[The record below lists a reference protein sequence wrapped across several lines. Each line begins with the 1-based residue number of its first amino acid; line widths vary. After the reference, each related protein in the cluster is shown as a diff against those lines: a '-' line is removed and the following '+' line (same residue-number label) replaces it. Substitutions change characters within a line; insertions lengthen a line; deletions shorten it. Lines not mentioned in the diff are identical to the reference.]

1 MRHWLG
7 PLLLAAF
14 ATTAGAEP
22 LHPGFEVAVGYRS
35 GGAIVDGVDVGHVRG
50 GHVDAGVRLLPRLL
64 LYGEYDLTG
73 LTYPAP
79 GDRDGAARVG
89 ITSPT
94 GSTGLQHRVGAN
106 ARYTFE
112 HIGGRDGGLSFWA
125 EGGPG
130 IEHYVW
136 DSGGVWTRPDFAI
149 GLGTSSWFHFDRRY
163 SGISFGVRATFAPK
177 NNVGTAVSCG
187 GPCDTA
193 TTASGW
199 DRSVMWDLSMLF
211 GR

>member
-1 MRHWLG
+1 MKHWLS
-7 PLLLAAF
+7 PLLVGAF
-14 ATTAGAEP
+14 AATASAGP
-22 LHPGFEVAVGYRS
+22 LHPSLEVAAGYRS
-35 GGAIVDGVDVGHVRG
+35 GGAQVDGVDASHFRG

-73 LTYPAP
+73 LRYPAP
-79 GDRDGAARVG
+79 GDRDAAARIG

-94 GSTGLQHRVGAN
+94 GSAGLQHRFGAN
-106 ARYTFE
+106 ARFTFD
-112 HIGGRDGGLSFWA
+112 HVGDRDGGLSFWT

-130 IEHYVW
+130 LEHYIW

-149 GLGTSSWFHFDRRY
+149 GIGTSSWFRTDRTYR
-163 SGISFGVRATFAPK
+163 GMSFAVRATFAPK

>member
-1 MRHWLG
+1 MKHWLG
-7 PLLLAAF
+7 PLLVGAF
-14 ATTAGAEP
+14 STSAGAEP
-22 LHPGFEVAVGYRS
+22 LHPSVEVAVGYRS
-35 GGAIVDGVDVGHVRG
+35 GGAIVEGVDVGHVRG
-50 GHVDAGVRLLPRLL
+50 GHIDAGVRLLPRLL

-79 GDRDGAARVG
+79 DDRDGAARIGV
-89 ITSPT
+89 TSPT

-106 ARYTFE
+106 ARYTFDRL
-112 HIGGRDGGLSFWA
+112 GASDVGLAFWA

-149 GLGTSSWFHFDRRY
+149 GLGTTSWVRVDHKY
-163 SGISFGVRATFAPK
+163 SGISFAVRATFAPK
-177 NNVGTAVSCG
+177 NSVGTAVSCG
-187 GPCDTA
+187 GPCDSA